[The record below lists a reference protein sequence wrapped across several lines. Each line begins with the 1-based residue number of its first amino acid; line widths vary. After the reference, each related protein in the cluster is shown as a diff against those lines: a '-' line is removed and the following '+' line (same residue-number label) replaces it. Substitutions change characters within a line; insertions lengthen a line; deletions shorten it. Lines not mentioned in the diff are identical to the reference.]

1 MNKLIIPVI
10 IKCLEPIKK
19 KFLAIQGAAHQAHT
33 SFTLCSKVNFIN
45 NII

>member
-10 IKCLEPIKK
+10 IKFLKPIKK
-19 KFLAIQGAAHQAHT
+19 KLSIQGAAHQAHT
-33 SFTLCSKVNFIN
+33 SFSLCSKVNVIG